1 MAGSPPQSPSS
12 RASRRAARS
21 VMRSCRIRVSFAP
34 PRRSSSTYCDR
45 RRGSGRACVSLGGHD
60 AWHDYLASA
69 LYPSPPSSVQ
79 APTTLEVFQRTSA
92 AVPCAPSG
100 RAHDA
105 TNSPPWCGLRSGRV
119 RLRFFVSERAIQ
131 SGKQPARAE
140 DRAPPG
146 ARTAGAGRGP
156 QRGSRDGLRPHRSRC
171 GGIRP
176 CFQGERLNARV
187 SSQRSA
193 LGRELAD
200 ALLAELK
207 KAGYSVV
214 FLERQRPIEQTGEDD
229 SRNYSKIATDADA
242 ILDVS
247 FAKAGYVEDSS
258 DYVPWILVRV
268 SLISAKTRSRLYS
281 QELSYGTDLLKNGI
295 PHFPSSGTYIYDDFD
310 SLMERAGE
318 AAEGL
323 RVGLPPIAARIGA
336 DLR

>member
-1 MAGSPPQSPSS
+1 MMRRTLLLGVVFGLAVFGCASS
-12 RASRRAARS
+12 FPREPFNRASNPPVRRIALLQVR
-21 VMRSCRIRVSFAP
+21 AP
-34 PRRSSSTYCDR
+34 
-45 RRGSGRACVSLGGHD
+45 
-60 AWHDYLASA
+60 
-69 LYPSPPSSVQ
+69 
-79 APTTLEVFQRTSA
+79 LELDV
-92 AVPCAPSG
+92 APSG
-100 RAHDA
+100 
-105 TNSPPWCGLRSGRV
+105 
-119 RLRFFVSERAIQ
+119 
-131 SGKQPARAE
+131 
-140 DRAPPG
+140 
-146 ARTAGAGRGP
+146 GAGMAF
-156 QRGSRDGLRPHRSRC
+156 GLIGAAVEESDHASKAND
-171 GGIRP
+171 
-176 CFQGERLNARV
+176 FNARV
-187 SSQRSA
+187 SSQRST

-214 FLERQRPIEQTGEDD
+214 FLEHERPIEQTGEDD
-229 SRNYSKIATDADA
+229 SRDYSKIATDADA

-323 RVGLPPIAARIGA
+323 KVGLPPIAARIGA